1 MQIQI
6 PQKAFLAV
14 SLAMSVKDIR
24 SYICGVMLE
33 HNGEET
39 RLVATDGHRMHAV
52 IVTHEN
58 ALTSEPFQIILPAA
72 MVKTIC
78 KAKMPRGG
86 YDTITITVDAPKAGF
101 DDTGKAIVVQPAK
114 ASALL
119 PDGTET
125 VASLI
130 DGKFPDYMR
139 VIPDGFSN
147 EVGQY
152 NPELVAD
159 ALKGA
164 GYWLESK
171 AWQYCAD
178 FIPGGRT
185 NSGGVSVPGFV
196 AVVMCTRMQNE
207 HYGIDSSFKNALR
220 KPEVVATMAP
230 EVAAWLDSSGALQD
244 AGLVRVSA

>member
-1 MQIQI
+1 MQII
-6 PQKAFLAV
+6 LPQKAFKAV
-14 SLAMSVKDIR
+14 EMAMAIKDIR
-24 SYICGVMLE
+24 FYLCGVMLE

-52 IVTHEN
+52 IVTHQN
-58 ALTSEPFQIILPAA
+58 ALVIEPFQIILPAA

-78 KAKMPRGG
+78 KAKVSRHC
-86 YDTITITVDAPKAGF
+86 DATITITVDAPKAGF
-101 DDTGKAIVVQPAK
+101 DDTGKAIVVQPVK

-130 DGKFPDYMR
+130 DGKFPDYQR
-139 VIPDGFSN
+139 IIPDSFSN

-171 AWQYCAD
+171 SWQYCAD
-178 FIPGGRT
+178 FVPGGQT
-185 NSGGVSVPGFV
+185 SSGGVSVPGFV
-196 AVVMCTRMQNE
+196 AVVMCTRMKNE
-207 HYGIDSSFKNALR
+207 HFGIESSFKNALR
-220 KPEVVATMAP
+220 KPDIAIMEGT
-230 EVAAWLDSSGALQD
+230 AA
-244 AGLVRVSA
+244 